1 MELLMLNQNRS
12 KYLWNNIKSNSPK
25 MNYVFDKG
33 VPLAVKWKRYW
44 NQIQNLRSLFF
55 LKDNV
60 FEETALDEQNNFKFE
75 NFYARDSTVFILQ
88 MMDEKKTIH
97 RY

>member
-33 VPLAVKWKRYW
+33 VPLAVKWKRY
-44 NQIQNLRSLFF
+44 
-55 LKDNV
+55 
-60 FEETALDEQNNFKFE
+60 
-75 NFYARDSTVFILQ
+75 
-88 MMDEKKTIH
+88 
-97 RY
+97 